1 MSKVVN
7 PISGRKITVG
17 GILHKR
23 LCKDIKIK
31 IAGCNKE
38 KTVKIKKIH
47 PNNWNRFTKKT
58 GLFEDKP
65 KTIKVNIMKPKP
77 KTIKVNI
84 MKPKPKTIKVNIAK
98 PKPKTIK
105 VNIMK
110 PKPKTIK
117 IKILLSEKTKEKR
130 EYIMS
135 RIKKFEDILP
145 EVLTFLEIPDLVDIV
160 KSYALSVN
168 SSIIN
173 KINMY
178 RPDDDEGDINISPE
192 DVQSAEQREEE
203 RIDDIRL
210 FQEHLVS
217 GNLTRDDKMYIK
229 DNFRRWSIDRILDW
243 YEAEGDLYIE
253 R

>member
-65 KTIKVNIMKPKP
+65 K
-77 KTIKVNI
+77 
-84 MKPKPKTIKVNIAK
+84 
-98 PKPKTIK
+98 PKTIK

-117 IKILLSEKTKEKR
+117 IKILLSEETREKR

-160 KSYALSVN
+160 QSYALSGN